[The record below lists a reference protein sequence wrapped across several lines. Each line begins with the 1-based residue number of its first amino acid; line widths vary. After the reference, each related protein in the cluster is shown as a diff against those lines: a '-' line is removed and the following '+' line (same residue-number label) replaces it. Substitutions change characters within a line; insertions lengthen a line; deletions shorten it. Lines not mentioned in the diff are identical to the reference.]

1 MNVSDLNLIGSKL
14 MDLGQ
19 GANSDHPVYTDTMY
33 RKRREEI
40 RRLSIGH
47 KVGGRINHVNYS
59 KSEHKLW
66 EHIYRS
72 ARHMQEEMYCEQY
85 LESIHKLESSKVFRP
100 DKAPELEDLDAW
112 VNEVSGWHLKPVGGM
127 LSQREFLN
135 CLAFKVFCS
144 GQHLR
149 HPERPDY
156 SPEPD
161 IMHEY
166 LGHIPS
172 FAEPGLCEIAQ
183 QLGALSLGATDQQ
196 VKGIGTI
203 YFFTIEFGLC
213 YQTRGSGR
221 EAIKIYGAGPAGS
234 TAEMRRIKECIDN
247 RHHPMFKEAIKRFDL
262 DRHNLPT
269 EVENEDLQS
278 ILYVA
283 KNYQDFLSQIRQY
296 VSRFE
301 RNFKL
306 KYDEKRVCYVA
317 DRELSFINNPTLPPS
332 QQKLRTDQ

>member
-1 MNVSDLNLIGSKL
+1 MMLRVLHQTPAAFFIRPGCDVRVARPFSGCNTLTDFQTATFAKKRDFAEYKKRLEIDWFPMNVSDLNLIGSKL

-19 GANSDHPVYTDTMY
+19 GGNSDHPVYTDTMY

-66 EHIYRS
+66 EHIYKS

-85 LESIHKLESSKVFRP
+85 IESIHKLESSKVFRP
-100 DKAPELEDLDAW
+100 DKDPELEDLDAW

-196 VKGIGTI
+196 
-203 YFFTIEFGLC
+203 
-213 YQTRGSGR
+213 
-221 EAIKIYGAGPAGS
+221 
-234 TAEMRRIKECIDN
+234 
-247 RHHPMFKEAIKRFDL
+247 
-262 DRHNLPT
+262 
-269 EVENEDLQS
+269 
-278 ILYVA
+278 
-283 KNYQDFLSQIRQY
+283 
-296 VSRFE
+296 
-301 RNFKL
+301 
-306 KYDEKRVCYVA
+306 
-317 DRELSFINNPTLPPS
+317 
-332 QQKLRTDQ
+332 